1 MLRCVFT
8 LSIAAL
14 AAGCMS
20 DRVRFSARPAQ
31 TALVRDGKPAISSVG
46 KESVVLLSRF
56 GRDVPSGQRV
66 GFVLAFQNLGKA
78 PSNFV
83 VNEIEVEQ
91 TFGPNSSSQPLE
103 VLTFEKLQQEE
114 RTRQVASAILVGLAA
129 GANAAAASQAGYYR
143 SNTTLYTPRGSYL
156 ATTTGYSP
164 AAAAIAQANASAQN
178 NALIDSSIA
187 QGQANMARLEN
198 EYIKDHTLLPGE
210 WYGGLVGIAPPVGD
224 AKQKTYQIRVRVGSD
239 VHVFDAVQEPAAG

>member
-1 MLRCVFT
+1 MLRF
-8 LSIAAL
+8 IL
-14 AAGCMS
+14 AAAIATLASGCVS
-20 DRVRFSARPAQ
+20 ERIRFTAGPSQ

-46 KESVVLLSRF
+46 KDSVVLLSRS
-56 GRDVPSGQRV
+56 GRDVPAGQRV
-66 GFVLAFQNLGKA
+66 GFVVAMQNRGKA
-78 PSNFV
+78 PLNFV
-83 VNEIEVEQ
+83 VSEIQVEQ
-91 TFGPNSSSQPLE
+91 SFGKDSTSQPLE

-114 RTRQVASAILVGLAA
+114 KTRQVVSALLVGVAA

-143 SNTTLYTPRGSYL
+143 ANTTLHTPRGTYI

-164 AAAAIAQANASAQN
+164 TAAAIASSNAAAQN
-178 NALIDSSIA
+178 SAMIDASIA

-224 AKQKTYQIRVRVGSD
+224 AKQKTYQIRVRVGGD
-239 VHVFDAVQEPAAG
+239 VHVFDAVQEAAT